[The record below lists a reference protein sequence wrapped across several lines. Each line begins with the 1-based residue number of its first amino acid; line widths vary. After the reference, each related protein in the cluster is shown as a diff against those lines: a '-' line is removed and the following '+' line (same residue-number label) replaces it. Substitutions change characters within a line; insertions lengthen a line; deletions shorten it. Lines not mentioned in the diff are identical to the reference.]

1 MKNLLDAADNA
12 YLKKTHILSN
22 KASYNYTVKVP
33 HEQITKTYQNLTKT
47 INIPYSETD
56 PNWGATST
64 WGQEKY
70 NIYQDIYI
78 LCTAPE
84 VQNAVCAKMK
94 RLIYSR

>member
-47 INIPYSETD
+47 INIPYSQTD
-56 PNWGATST
+56 PNWGAISLFGEEKGLL
-64 WGQEKY
+64 GQAG
-70 NIYQDIYI
+70 
-78 LCTAPE
+78 T
-84 VQNAVCAKMK
+84 
-94 RLIYSR
+94 